1 MRRQQ
6 LIEATL
12 RCLSRDGA
20 EATVVRRIAEEA
32 GLSLGMV
39 RHHFRGKDELLAASY
54 RHLSETLQAETARAL
69 AEAGAPPAEKLRAF
83 ITAGLRPPVLN
94 KDYVRARFLFWN
106 LAHTHRAVRRV
117 HDEIYARFEARLL
130 RLVRAAAKESRARID
145 ARALTLA
152 IMALLKGIWLEW
164 SLSPS
169 RVDPAKLA
177 DQIMPL
183 LTWTESRAKARK
195 H

>member
-1 MRRQQ
+1 M
-6 LIEATL
+6 
-12 RCLSRDGA
+12 
-20 EATVVRRIAEEA
+20 RRIAEEA

-54 RHLSETLQAETARAL
+54 RHLSEMLQAETAHAL
-69 AEAGAPPAEKLRAF
+69 AQAGASPSEKLRAF
-83 ITAGLRPPVLN
+83 ITAGLRPPVLD

-130 RLVRAAAKESRARID
+130 RLVREAAKANRARIN
-145 ARALTLA
+145 APALTLA

-164 SLSPS
+164 SLAPG
-169 RVDPAKLA
+169 RVDPAALA

-183 LTWTESRAKARK
+183 LTWSLPQGKSRR
-195 H
+195 HQ